1 MIWIENKERDKRK
14 MRLKWNGEV
23 EHTNLKTLLSIKPK
37 LSNYWGR
44 SVRII
49 LDSTGPKPLETS
61 LFLEKMSL

>member
-1 MIWIENKERDKRK
+1 MRKKLKEKEIKDVTNDIIENKERDKRK

-49 LDSTGPKPLETS
+49 LKIL
-61 LFLEKMSL
+61 L